1 VNQIIHEVDVLL
13 VEDVATDAELCIRT
27 LKKYNISDRITWVK
41 DGAEALDYFFDELPD
56 AKRRAMP
63 RMVLLDL
70 HLPKVS
76 GFEVVRRLKQDPHTK
91 FIPVVVLTSSKEDRD
106 IIESYDL
113 GANSYVSKPVEFA
126 LFVETITQLGRY
138 WLVTN
143 RSPSEK
149 SG

>member
-1 VNQIIHEVDVLL
+1 VNQVIHEVDVLL

-41 DGAEALDYFFDELPD
+41 DGAEALDYFFDGLPD
-56 AKRRAMP
+56 A
-63 RMVLLDL
+63 
-70 HLPKVS
+70 
-76 GFEVVRRLKQDPHTK
+76 
-91 FIPVVVLTSSKEDRD
+91 
-106 IIESYDL
+106 
-113 GANSYVSKPVEFA
+113 
-126 LFVETITQLGRY
+126 ITQLGRY